1 MIYGSSAWSET
12 SISSVKIQETSGEE
26 LGHILI
32 IDTNFPA
39 ALFVSQNDDFSLSFV
54 RELEFELDAD

>member
-1 MIYGSSAWSET
+1 MIYGSTAWSERP
-12 SISSVKIQETSGEE
+12 ISTVKVQELNGEE
-26 LGHILI
+26 LGYILI

-39 ALFVSQNDDFSLSFV
+39 ALFVSQNDDFSLSLV